1 MSSGMGSTT
10 CLFQIER
17 TKKTVHT
24 RLDPMELEPARA
36 FVVNDLHSGVEAF
49 GVSGGLQ
56 IQCQDCICIEVSS
69 VEERQA

>member
-1 MSSGMGSTT
+1 MGST

-24 RLDPMELEPARA
+24 RLDPIESGPGQA
-36 FVVNDLHSGVEAF
+36 FVVNGVHSGVEAF
-49 GVSGGLQ
+49 GVSGGLH
-56 IQCQDCICIEVSS
+56 IQCQGCVRIEVSS